1 MWFLLAECFH
11 TLKFLFHIFY
21 ISYRYNIH
29 LINVHILGTLI
40 FASTKSDWREIIRNS
55 TLHKLH
61 IYPPS
66 IYLYLKCKQKESCG
80 PVCVPVQSSKVMS
93 YKVSQFKV
101 HVTATPVS
109 GHFLLLQSGNLGR
122 IKSHKSNKYIKQTRS

>member
-1 MWFLLAECFH
+1 MWFLLECWMFSH
-11 TLKFLFHIFY
+11 FKVSVPHIF
-21 ISYRYNIH
+21 YRYNIH
-29 LINVHILGTLI
+29 INVNILGTLI

-61 IYPPS
+61 IYPSS